1 MMRAVR
7 LDEKLYSEHLQQH
20 YQGSP
25 PMGTKRKLSEIL
37 GVNDWKGRRCF
48 VIGGGASLRDFD
60 FSLIENELTIGVNK
74 IYRVFEPTILF
85 FADRIMYDEIMPLKM
100 KSIKVAVDYTNA
112 CFDGVYYVRSAGT
125 KGVGMDI
132 DNLYTGNNSGFG
144 ALNLALVLGA
154 EPIYLLGFDYI
165 PIDGKYHVTDDWG
178 KIQDSEF
185 QDLLDTFKQEFQV
198 ISEHIDMKVINL
210 SPKSTLKCWP
220 KMRIEEVFND

>member
-7 LDEKLYSEHLQQH
+7 LDEKLYSEYLQQH

-25 PMGTKRKLSEIL
+25 LGTKKKLSEIL
-37 GVNDWKGRRCF
+37 GVNSWAGQRCF

-60 FSLIENELTIGVNK
+60 FSLLENELTIGVNK

-85 FADRIMYDEIMPLKM
+85 FADRTMYDEIEPLKI

-112 CFDGVYYVRSAGT
+112 CFDNVYYVRSAGT

-132 DNLYTGNNSGFG
+132 DTLYTGNNSGFG

-154 EPIYLLGFDYI
+154 EPIYLLGFDYVSI
-165 PIDGKYHVTDDWG
+165 NGKYHVTNDWG
-178 KIQDSEF
+178 KIQDREY
-185 QDLLDTFKQEFQV
+185 QDLLDTFRQEFQV
-198 ISEHIDMKVINL
+198 ISQHIDTKIINL
-210 SPKSTLKCWP
+210 SLKSALECWP
-220 KMRIEEVFND
+220 KMRIEEVFNG